1 MCISS
6 PARVL
11 SSLCHCEPAIG
22 MSSVHPAT
30 PEHSALNAIEVGR
43 VGLDWTGWAGIYG
56 ACDER
61 RPYICTR
68 GLLVSPRALEA
79 RHWCLLWVGRRGGWV
94 GLGQGLEVTGGF
106 RVEERW
112 ERRLFGDVLEI
123 IHSEPFDVYEVSR
136 TLSFRRSGGVRNRVV
151 VKNVLVI
158 AEWSYGQTLARAVIA
173 PGFSTSRPLSPGV
186 TIPAPAPTSA
196 NERRAWPPKIGTDN
210 SRSPGGHCRGFAGLA
225 DRRVFPVRAV
235 PGSPVILFHA
245 LVCVGSMRAALYLF
259 GLFCPSVPEAHP

>member
-112 ERRLFGDVLEI
+112 ERCLFGDVLEI

-210 SRSPGGHCRGFAGLA
+210 SRSPGGSLSRIRGAG
-225 DRRVFPVRAV
+225 
-235 PGSPVILFHA
+235 
-245 LVCVGSMRAALYLF
+245 
-259 GLFCPSVPEAHP
+259 